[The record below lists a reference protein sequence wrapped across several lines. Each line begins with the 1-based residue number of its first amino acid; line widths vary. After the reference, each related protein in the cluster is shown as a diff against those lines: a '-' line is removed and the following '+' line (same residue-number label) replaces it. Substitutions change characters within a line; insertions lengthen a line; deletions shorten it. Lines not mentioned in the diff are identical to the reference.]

1 MGMDDWRCWASLKM
15 CKVGDRA
22 SAMLCV
28 VLDLADQLRNGT
40 KSPPYGA
47 MQVSA

>member
-1 MGMDDWRCWASLKM
+1 MGIDGWQCWASLEV
-15 CKVGDRA
+15 CEVGDRT

-28 VLDLADQLRNGT
+28 VLDLAGRLRNGT

-47 MQVSA
+47 VQVSA

>member
-1 MGMDDWRCWASLKM
+1 MDDCQCWALLKV
-15 CKVGDRA
+15 CEVRDRTP
-22 SAMLCV
+22 AMLCV

-47 MQVSA
+47 VQVSA